1 MPTLLLIKGFRFF
14 FYSNENNEPAHV
26 HVTKGS
32 AEGKIW
38 LEPNLRIAYMNG
50 FSTAEQRDI
59 FNIVNANFESLKEK
73 WYEFFNE

>member
-26 HVTKGS
+26 HVTKDS

>member
-14 FYSNENNEPAHV
+14 FYSNKNNEPAHV

-50 FSTAEQRDI
+50 FSIAEQRDI